1 MQDRRLIDIFL
12 ELTAIDALSQ
22 NEKPV
27 ADYIKKFLAGLGI
40 TASEDN
46 TKEATGSNTG
56 NLICKV
62 GTGGNFALL
71 SHMDTA
77 RPTKNLKAIVHND
90 RITSSGDT
98 ILGGDDR
105 AGISVILYSVE
116 KAIKEKV
123 PINDFT
129 IGFTVCEETTMLGSR
144 TIMLPEQ
151 IKGGIIFDSQYR
163 PGKFIYAACGAK
175 YFKVK
180 IIGKASHAGIFPE
193 KGINSIAV
201 ASAIIANIT
210 QGRLDEETTVNI
222 GTIQGG
228 EATNVVSPVTV
239 FEGEVR
245 SFDKQKVEK
254 VLDEIKTT
262 IIKISEHNKAQ
273 FIIDERWDFEPFVLS
288 ETSSTYKRISE
299 AIAGAGLEVQPVK
312 SLGGSDANSLNARG
326 IEAVNIGIGAQNPHG
341 DDEFI
346 LIEDLYKAAE
356 IASRLIRK

>member
-27 ADYIKKFLAGLGI
+27 ADYIKKFLANLGI
-40 TASEDN
+40 TAVED
-46 TKEATGSNTG
+46 TTTELTGSNTG

-62 GTGGNFALL
+62 GTGGDFALL

-77 RPTKNLKAIVHND
+77 RPTKNLKAIVSED

-105 AGISVILYSVE
+105 AGISVILYAVE
-116 KAIKEKV
+116 KAVKENAAL
-123 PINDFT
+123 NDFT

-151 IKGGIIFDSQYR
+151 IRGGIIFDSQYR
-163 PGKFIYAACGAK
+163 PGKFIYAACGAM

-201 ASAIIANIT
+201 ASAIIANIS
-210 QGRLDEETTVNI
+210 QGRIDEETTVNI

-245 SFDKQKVEK
+245 SFDKDKVEK
-254 VLDEIKTT
+254 VMGDIRTT
-262 IIKISEHNKAQ
+262 IIKLSEHMKAQ
-273 FIIDERWDFEPFVLS
+273 YIIDDRWDFEPFVLPEVS
-288 ETSSTYKRISE
+288 PTYKRIYS
-299 AIAGAGLEVQPVK
+299 AIAETGLEVHPVR

-326 IEAVNIGIGAQNPHG
+326 IESVNIGIGAQNPHG

-356 IASRLIRK
+356 IASKLIRK